1 MATNVEK
8 VEAGPRG
15 IIISFRDNRF
25 ARPDELIRYV
35 TAQGSLAKVRPDM
48 RIVFTGDFE
57 GEDQRMK
64 GVTSLLRDL
73 LALIEK
79 PEAKKKN

>member
-1 MATNVEK
+1 
-8 VEAGPRG
+8 
-15 IIISFRDNRF
+15 
-25 ARPDELIRYV
+25 
-35 TAQGSLAKVRPDM
+35 M

-73 LALIEK
+73 LAIIDK
-79 PEAKKKN
+79 PDAKKKN